1 MIKFSHAYFTTPPI
15 LYSCVYRDSLSTF
28 GFLAY
33 IGHHKKCRD
42 LVGFELQNRT
52 VARKFS
58 IEGLYVC
65 LGGIGILKF
74 DKTLPIYNAS

>member
-1 MIKFSHAYFTTPPI
+1 MLTLLRHQ
-15 LYSCVYRDSLSTF
+15 YSTV
-28 GFLAY
+28 AY
-33 IGHHKKCRD
+33 IVTHLVHLAFWPTSGITKKCRD

-74 DKTLPIYNAS
+74 DKSSTDL